1 MRDAV
6 SAPYV
11 VMDSRRSAN
20 ASPALAP
27 VFRGWEFKTQGE
39 PMPKAGYEFKYDQ
52 TRVVSWVDP
61 ERVRRMMDGL
71 AGLEVN
77 EAIRDGRLPEPTL
90 SRVLGIRCVAV
101 SDGEVSA
108 ELMPHEDLE
117 NMGGTIHGG
126 VLAALL
132 DTVMGAALH
141 TRLSAGQ
148 KFATIDLKVN
158 YLRPLSRASGVM
170 LGTGRVMNAGRRI
183 AYVEGEIRGSSAALA
198 VHAVGNFA
206 LLIPPDHARSVAD
219 PSGDDDGGL
228 SFVAGC

>member
-1 MRDAV
+1 MT
-6 SAPYV
+6 Y
-11 VMDSRRSAN
+11 
-20 ASPALAP
+20 
-27 VFRGWEFKTQGE
+27 KQGE
-39 PMPKAGYEFKYDQ
+39 AAHAEAGDEFKYDQ

-71 AGLEVN
+71 TGLEVN

-101 SDGEVSA
+101 SEGDVSA
-108 ELMPHEDLE
+108 ELTPRVDLE
-117 NMGGTIHGG
+117 NLGGTIHGG

-158 YLRPLSRASGVM
+158 YLRALSRASGVM
-170 LGTGRVMNAGRRI
+170 RSRGRVINAGGPI
-183 AYVEGEIRGSSAALA
+183 AFVEGEIRDSKAALA
-198 VHAVGNFA
+198 VQAVGSFA
-206 LLIPPDHARSVAD
+206 LLIPPGDARSVAD
-219 PSGDDDGGL
+219 PSGDTFR
-228 SFVAGC
+228 SSPNASRRSY